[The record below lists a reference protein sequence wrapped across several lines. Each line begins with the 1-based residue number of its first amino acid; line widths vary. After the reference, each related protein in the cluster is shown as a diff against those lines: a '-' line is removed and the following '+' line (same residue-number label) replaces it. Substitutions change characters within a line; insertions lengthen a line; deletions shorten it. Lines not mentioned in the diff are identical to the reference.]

1 MITDDKPTPLSQQ
14 AAEPVD
20 KTPSWKVPVDELRE
34 ADARLDT
41 RVTKLEA
48 AAVVTNA
55 KLESIEKKTDAQTLI
70 LSRLDK
76 VTADP
81 KVRAVIY
88 GLLLLFLAWL
98 AKHGI
103 KVEVPQ

>member
-1 MITDDKPTPLSQQ
+1 MNEDPNATPLSQQ
-14 AAEPVD
+14 AAEPAD
-20 KTPSWKVPVDELRE
+20 PPSWHGPVKELGG
-34 ADARLDT
+34 

-48 AAVVTNA
+48 ASVVTNA

-88 GLLLLFLAWL
+88 GLLMLFLAWL

-103 KVEVPQ
+103 EIKVPQ

>member
-1 MITDDKPTPLSQQ
+1 MSSADDHPTPLSQQ
-14 AAEPVD
+14 AAEPVED
-20 KTPSWKVPVDELRE
+20 PPSWHGPVE
-34 ADARLDT
+34 ALDK

-48 AAVVTNA
+48 AAVVVQA
-55 KLESIEKKTDAQTLI
+55 KLESIEQKTDAQTLI

-88 GLLLLFLAWL
+88 GLLMLFLAWL

-103 KVEVPQ
+103 KVETVP